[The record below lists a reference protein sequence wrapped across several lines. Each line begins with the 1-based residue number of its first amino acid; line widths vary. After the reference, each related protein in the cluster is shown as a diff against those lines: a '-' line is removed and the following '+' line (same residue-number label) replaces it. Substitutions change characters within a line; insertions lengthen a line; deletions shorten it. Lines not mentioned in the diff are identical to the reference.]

1 MFESLPEFFLAILP
15 FIAVGFGAQMVDGA
29 LGMAFGVIS
38 NTLLLTLGV
47 PPAAASAG
55 VHTVEAFTTGVS
67 GISHVLH
74 RNVDWKMFFRL
85 LVPGLIGGVS
95 GAYLLSNID
104 GSVVKPFIL
113 AYLISIGLW
122 LIWRGVFFPPHHKRP
137 KLVEPLGLVGGFLDA
152 SGGGGWGPIVT
163 SNLLI
168 QGANPRITIGTVNA
182 VEFFLTV
189 SISATF
195 FVALGAETFTH
206 ATVGLLIGGI
216 IAAPFGAKL
225 AKHVAPRILLLAVG
239 VVLTIVSL
247 FGLASILGY
256 IG

>member
-1 MFESLPEFFLAILP
+1 MIESLLERSADILP
-15 FIAVGFGAQMVDGA
+15 FIAVGFGAQMIDGA
-29 LGMAFGVIS
+29 LGMAFGVMS

-55 VHTVEAFTTGVS
+55 VHMVEAFTTGVS

-74 RNVDWKMFFRL
+74 RNVDGKMFARL
-85 LVPGLIGGVS
+85 LIPGLIGGVS

-104 GSVVKPFIL
+104 GSLIKPYIL
-113 AYLISIGLW
+113 AYLVSIGLW
-122 LIWRGVFFPPHHKRP
+122 LIWRGIVYPPQHRRP

-168 QGANPRITIGTVNA
+168 QGSHPRVTIGTVNA
-182 VEFFLTV
+182 VEFFLTLT
-189 SISATF
+189 ISLTF
-195 FVALGAETFTH
+195 FLSLGAETFTK
-206 ATVGLLIGGI
+206 ATVGLLLGGV

-225 AKHVAPRILLLAVG
+225 ARHVAPRTLLLAVG
-239 VVLTIVSL
+239 AILTATSL
-247 FGLASILGY
+247 FGLSSILGF